1 MKTARNSI
9 IKIKTNNLQGN
20 GEISIC
26 AEQSI
31 HSVVF
36 TVEDKNGKSLR
47 FAYNNECKEF
57 LGEFSI
63 PSPELWSISNP
74 YLYRY
79 TMEIT
84 YAEGEEKVEG
94 TFGFRTLTTNGKEV
108 CLNGT
113 PVYVRGYIR
122 GTTAHDHA
130 NNGKL
135 SPEEFYR
142 KNITEA
148 KKFGFNYVRFH
159 SVVPDETFFKVADEL
174 GMLVHVELRPPHD
187 IYNNLEEMVTT
198 GSAIV
203 PPEFLKDVIDRLYNH
218 PSLAVYCIGNE
229 IKNLSAGSSGIAEIK
244 QSIDAM
250 DGTRLFLDTCAWGAN
265 NRPNVDMDVQ
275 HMSYYF
281 PFGRHADMY
290 EDTDNLLVVGTS
302 EDKPLQVKEKD
313 VTLSRTLFFQVPLMA
328 HEVCHYTALRD
339 YKSLKA
345 KFIKNGTAL
354 PWWIDEELKMIEAKG
369 FSNAYDEMYKAS
381 KEFQRECWKTAY
393 EAMRTSSLLGGFHF
407 LQFADTDVYENSNG
421 VVDCF
426 DDENYIEPKDFLKFN
441 GDRVLVAKL
450 GNRLFYED
458 TEIIVPMQFSNCGED
473 SEKVADF
480 TFKLIGKDGKIAL
493 SSQMKN
499 VDVSRKGLYDICR
512 IKLRTPK
519 VENSEEFLF
528 QACLSC
534 GGKEYAQNEWR
545 IWIYQ
550 KQEKLAYQDF
560 VSYEED
566 GLMITDDVEK
576 ALFGLKTGKKVCL
589 VYRSDWTRHVANK
602 EQENPKYAFKATW
615 NRFKPV
621 IWDRGTNYGGLCE
634 KELLEKYG
642 FASGRYYDF
651 NYNTISE
658 DCDKL
663 ILDDFPVQVHNI
675 ISGIDK
681 SCRDRFDAYKGSFN
695 LPELMYDRTL
705 RDFSYLFDVCVGEGK
720 LLVCGL
726 NLTGLDKDEPSSQ
739 AMARCILTYMRS
751 NDFAPKTAL
760 SLETLCAYMQECA
773 KQPVKERM
781 MTQFWELDDAP
792 VESPQFWKESREYLT
807 EKVK

>member
-1 MKTARNSI
+1 MITEKNSV
-9 IKIKTNNLQGN
+9 IKIKTNNLKGR
-20 GEISIC
+20 GEISIR
-26 AEQSI
+26 AEEPI
-31 HSVVF
+31 RWVVF
-36 TVEDKNGKSLR
+36 TVEDKNKKSFR
-47 FAYNNECKEF
+47 FTYENEAKEF
-57 LGEFSI
+57 LGDFSI
-63 PSPELWSISNP
+63 PCPVLWRISNP
-74 YLYRY
+74 YLYTY
-79 TMEIT
+79 KMEIT
-84 YAEGEEKVEG
+84 YAEGQEVVVG

-113 PVYVRGYIR
+113 PVFVRGYIR

-135 SPEEFYR
+135 SAEEFYR
-142 KNITEA
+142 KNILEA

-159 SVVPDETFFKVADEL
+159 SVVPDEAFFKVADEL

-203 PPEFLKDVIDRLYNH
+203 PPDFLKDVVDRLYNH

-229 IKNLSAGSSGIAEIK
+229 IKNLSAGSSGIEEIK

-281 PFGRHADMY
+281 PFGKHADMY
-290 EDTDNLLVVGTS
+290 EDTDNLLVVGAS
-302 EDKPLQVKEKD
+302 EEKPLQVVEED
-313 VTLSRTLFFQVPLMA
+313 ATISRTLFFRVPLMA

-339 YKSLKA
+339 YKALKA
-345 KFIKNGTAL
+345 KFVHYGADL

-369 FSNAYDEMYKAS
+369 FSAAYDEMYKAS

-421 VVDCF
+421 IVDCF
-426 DDENYIEPKDFLKFN
+426 DDENYIQPKDFLKFN
-441 GDRVLVAKL
+441 GDRVLAAKL
-450 GNRLFYED
+450 GNRLFYER
-458 TEIIVPMQFSNCGED
+458 EEKIVPIKFSNCGED

-480 TFKLIGKDGKIAL
+480 SFKLVRSDGSVAL

-499 VDVSRKGLYDICR
+499 IDVSRKGLYEICK
-512 IKLRTPK
+512 IKLRMPK
-519 VENSEEFLF
+519 VDKAEEFRL
-528 QACLSC
+528 QVCLSC
-534 GGKEYAQNEWR
+534 NGEIYSENEWK
-545 IWIYQ
+545 IWIYK
-550 KQEKLAYQDF
+550 KQEKITYKNF

-566 GLMITDDVEK
+566 GLMVTDDVEK
-576 ALFGLKTGKKVCL
+576 ALNGLKTGKKVCL
-589 VYRSDWTRHVANK
+589 VYRSNWTRHVADK
-602 EQENPKYAFKATW
+602 GQENPKYAFKATW

-621 IWDRGTNYGGLCE
+621 IWDRGTNYGGLCA
-634 KELLEKYG
+634 KDLLEKHG
-642 FASGRYYDF
+642 FTSGKYYDF
-651 NYNTISE
+651 NYNVVSE
-658 DCDKL
+658 DCDKI
-663 ILDDFPVQVHNI
+663 ILDDFPVKVHNI

-705 RDFSYLFDVCVGEGK
+705 RDFSYLFDLCVGTGK

-726 NLTGLDKDEPSSQ
+726 NLTGLDTDEPSTQ
-739 AMARCILTYMRS
+739 ALARCILDYMRS
-751 NDFAPKTAL
+751 DDFHPTSEVSVEA
-760 SLETLCAYMQECA
+760 LCAYMQECA

-781 MTQFWELDDAP
+781 MTQFWELDEAP
-792 VESPQFWKESREYLT
+792 VESPLFWVESRKYLT
-807 EKVK
+807 EN